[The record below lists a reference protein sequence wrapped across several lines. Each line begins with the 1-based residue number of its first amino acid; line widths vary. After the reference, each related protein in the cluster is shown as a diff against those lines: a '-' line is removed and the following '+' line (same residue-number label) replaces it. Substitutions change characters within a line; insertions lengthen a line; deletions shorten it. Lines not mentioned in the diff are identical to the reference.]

1 MVLADQQPLAMA
13 AGTQQLSDKGAALI
27 GLKGKLVD
35 ADGHLDDWKE
45 AATGSWAAVP
55 AGILNPC
62 SWTGIN
68 CSKLNSSMISL
79 DLSSM
84 SLTGLLSG
92 LDLGQ
97 LKNLV
102 NISVDCNNLT
112 SDLLAE
118 IVTLPCNTSNN
129 FSNYFPSNFSQLQYL
144 QVCKFTLFSFLFFGL
159 CPLSRICSS
168 LDWNWY
174 KECTWGIWIMSQ
186 QLL

>member
-1 MVLADQQPLAMA
+1 MA
-13 AGTQQLSDKGAALI
+13 AGTQQLSEKGAALI

-35 ADGHLDDWKE
+35 ANGHLDDWKE
-45 AATGSWAAVP
+45 AATGSGAAVP

-62 SWTGIN
+62 SWTGTN
-68 CSKLNSSMISL
+68 CSRLNSSVISL
-79 DLSSM
+79 DLSSV
-84 SLTGLLSG
+84 SLTGSLSG

-102 NISVDCNNLT
+102 NISVDCNNLI

-129 FSNYFPSNFSQLQYL
+129 FSNYFPSNFSQLRYL
-144 QVCKFTLFSFLFFGL
+144 QVCKKIICKFTLFSFLFFGS
-159 CPLSRICSS
+159 CALSRICSS

-174 KECTWGIWIMSQ
+174 KEST
-186 QLL
+186 